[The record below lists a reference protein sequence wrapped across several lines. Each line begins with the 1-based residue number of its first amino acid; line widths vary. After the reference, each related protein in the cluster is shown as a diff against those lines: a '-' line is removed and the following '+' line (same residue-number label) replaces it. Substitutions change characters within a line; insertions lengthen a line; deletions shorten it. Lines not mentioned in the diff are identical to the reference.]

1 MARHRIS
8 KLILLPLLLASLSGC
23 QIGDSPS
30 LSDSSVAN
38 ADRYDSP
45 DVSVASLEADG
56 CMAFEDMYFARGE
69 EKDHAF
75 RFKDGKITEHVTCP
89 KVKFNKENYEKLPGK
104 PFFEVI
110 QKIGIPHFR
119 GEEATHSVSYLCK
132 DGNERSLSLS
142 LDAESRWTVSV
153 VKEKEIIY
161 HLKNFV
167 DRESS
172 YKPSLER
179 CKKIRMGM
187 YLSDVLFILGRP
199 LQNTDSNGVT
209 NCWEISSG
217 GTIHIMQPSASSEA
231 TLTPGESYLSA
242 FATDESDRLGES
254 PIWQPESDAS
264 KSGRR
269 ISLLIRWH
277 AIVRPGTYAVVP
289 AKYIIACS
297 AELPVKY
304 YVRV

>member
-199 LQNTDSNGVT
+199 LQNTDSNGAT
-209 NCWEISSG
+209 NCWGISSG
-217 GTIHIMQPSASSEA
+217 GTIHIMHGSTVKGDPFFDDSVFIRDEYSHIYNIIEGSKTVQKPGYWSVSNMFFNEKGLEA
-231 TLTPGESYLSA
+231 FPDGD
-242 FATDESDRLGES
+242 F
-254 PIWQPESDAS
+254 IN
-264 KSGRR
+264 K
-269 ISLLIRWH
+269 
-277 AIVRPGTYAVVP
+277 
-289 AKYIIACS
+289 
-297 AELPVKY
+297 
-304 YVRV
+304 